1 MRVSFQV
8 RLITMKK
15 ELKLGIVLLFVF
27 LFSIPSLAQ
36 EPRPARK
43 THLDFEGAS
52 IEGEIR
58 SPGEFYFQ
66 RKSEDKMNS
75 LVKRRKNF
83 HRQIL
88 RDVVLSK

>member
-1 MRVSFQV
+1 MIMMGRIFM
-8 RLITMKK
+8 I
-15 ELKLGIVLLFVF
+15 GALFVF
-27 LFSIPSLAQ
+27 AFQMGPLVLAK
-36 EPRPARK
+36 EAGDSKSSRK
-43 THLDFEGAS
+43 TQLDFEGAS

-66 RKSEDKMNS
+66 RKSDEKMNS
-75 LVKRRKNF
+75 LVKRRSHF